1 MIFLN
6 KFKFPN
12 KDPSVDLV
20 GYLLILISS
29 LTLGIWAT
37 VDTIA
42 LRNILLIGGAIVAI
56 YYLLKWPLKTNL
68 CHSKASL
75 FKSNSLYFIPIL
87 LVALTLLWVVFHY
100 IFFAQFP
107 EKQFQELSSTW
118 YRALLSAILGTA
130 TAVAF
135 IRNPKSDWLLWLGLM
150 ISFLVLL
157 IQYIPKAIANGSF
170 MAYDPFG
177 NYIYYAK
184 FNGVLAGAILV
195 AGCLAFL
202 IDNLIIKE
210 NEQKQQIKYYNIYI
224 FILFGI
230 VCPFYSFVYIFNS
243 KNGIGISF
251 ILFLFWIVFGANYI
265 IKYYRKKN
273 SLSINLKNKKNF
285 IFTITTIIIILFI
298 TLQHIKASPGWGS
311 LIEDFRISVQIEKY
325 QNWKNLSEYGYPKKQ
340 NDETVTP
347 NTYERVAWAMVGLKL
362 ITEDPVGIGIFRALR
377 IQMEQRGVEI
387 DGVVYTHSGW
397 IDIGLAF
404 GWPGLILLPLCLSIC
419 LVGSIIQIKKPGA
432 PLIASLSIT
441 MLITYL
447 VGEYAFQHGIEIL
460 IFICTFVSVLF
471 LQLDMHIKNVHNF
484 IMQSAM

>member
-1 MIFLN
+1 
-6 KFKFPN
+6 
-12 KDPSVDLV
+12 VDLV
-20 GYLLILISS
+20 GCLLILISS

-42 LRNILLIGGAIVAI
+42 LRNTLLTGGATVAI
-56 YYLLKWPLKTNL
+56 YYLLKWPLKINL

-75 FKSNSLYFIPIL
+75 FKSNALYFLPIL

-107 EKQFQELSSTW
+107 EKQFQELTSTW
-118 YRALLSAILGTA
+118 YRALLSTVLGSA
-130 TAVAF
+130 TAIAF

-184 FNGVLAGAILV
+184 FNGVLAGAILI
-195 AGCLAFL
+195 AGSLAFL
-202 IDNLIIKE
+202 IDKLIIKE

-230 VCPFYSFVYIFNS
+230 VCPLYSFVYIFNS

-265 IKYYRKKN
+265 IRYYRKKN
-273 SLSINLKNKKNF
+273 TLRINLKNKKNF
-285 IFTITTIIIILFI
+285 IFTITIIIILFI
-298 TLQHIKASPGWGS
+298 ALQHIKASPGWGS

-325 QNWKNLSEYGYPKKQ
+325 QNWKNLSKYGYPKKE
-340 NDETVTP
+340 NGETVSP
-347 NTYERVAWAMVGLKL
+347 NTYQRAAWAA
-362 ITEDPVGIGIFRALR
+362 VGIKLLCEEPLGVGIFRAFR
-377 IQMEQRGVEI
+377 IQMEQRGIEF
-387 DGVVYTHSGW
+387 DGGVYTHSGW
-397 IDIGLAF
+397 VDIGLAF
-404 GWPGLILLPLCLSIC
+404 GWPALILLTLCLCIC
-419 LVGSIIQIKKPGA
+419 LVGSIPQIKKPGA

-441 MLITYL
+441 ILIAYL

-460 IFICTFVSVLF
+460 IFICAFMSILF
-471 LQLDMHIKNVHNF
+471 LQFNMQIKNVHNLT
-484 IMQSAM
+484 MQSAM